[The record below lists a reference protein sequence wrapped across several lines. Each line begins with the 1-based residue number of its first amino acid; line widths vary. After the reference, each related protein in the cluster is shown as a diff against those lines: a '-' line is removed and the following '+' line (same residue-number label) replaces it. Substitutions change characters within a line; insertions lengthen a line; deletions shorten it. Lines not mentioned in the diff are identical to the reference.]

1 METKP
6 DYVQDEITNPNK
18 SKVNMNAKATY
29 VPDEIT
35 NLGLLTYIYIYIWH
49 ATLSLGSLL
58 GLEPGTTQTMP
69 VEPGLKGSSKILTFW
84 TNPAWTSI
92 LSKITWFNC

>member
-35 NLGLLTYIYIYIWH
+35 NLGLLTYIYIYI
-49 ATLSLGSLL
+49 
-58 GLEPGTTQTMP
+58 
-69 VEPGLKGSSKILTFW
+69 
-84 TNPAWTSI
+84 
-92 LSKITWFNC
+92 

>member
-35 NLGLLTYIYIYIWH
+35 NLALLTYIYIYMTCNTFFGVTARTRTWNHPNH
-49 ATLSLGSLL
+49 AS
-58 GLEPGTTQTMP
+58 
-69 VEPGLKGSSKILTFW
+69 
-84 TNPAWTSI
+84 
-92 LSKITWFNC
+92 

>member
-35 NLGLLTYIYIYIWH
+35 NLALLTYIYIYIY
-49 ATLSLGSLL
+49 
-58 GLEPGTTQTMP
+58 
-69 VEPGLKGSSKILTFW
+69 IY
-84 TNPAWTSI
+84 I
-92 LSKITWFNC
+92 

>member
-35 NLGLLTYIYIYIWH
+35 NLALRTYIYIYIYIYIYDMQHFLWGH
-49 ATLSLGSLL
+49 
-58 GLEPGTTQTMP
+58 
-69 VEPGLKGSSKILTFW
+69 
-84 TNPAWTSI
+84 
-92 LSKITWFNC
+92 C

>member
-18 SKVNMNAKATY
+18 SKVNMNAKTTY

-35 NLGLLTYIYIYIWH
+35 NLALYIYIYMTWNTFFGVTARTRTWNHPNH
-49 ATLSLGSLL
+49 AS
-58 GLEPGTTQTMP
+58 
-69 VEPGLKGSSKILTFW
+69 
-84 TNPAWTSI
+84 
-92 LSKITWFNC
+92 